1 MSSYFSSMF
10 KSKASTPSTT
20 GTPASTASTTKNPNA
35 KSSKKALIKYII
47 QSNKAFSSCK
57 INNLTSITDNIL
69 SNSTLSTS
77 DKKYALENIIAS
89 IFNNGV
95 NQYENILN
103 KIIDNYLTP
112 KSSGSLTI
120 SQSSLLIS
128 IIDKANLFNETA
140 ILDNI
145 KNKFK
150 NNPDIIDY
158 LNNTKSQSTSKSKSN
173 NSSINAQKSSIS
185 SNNNNSSSI
194 SSNLTNNSINT
205 INSHSISSNLTNNSI
220 NTINSSSISSNLTN
234 NSINTINNQI
244 NNKNM
249 SFDDLIKKY
258 DSDIFNNLTMDQKN
272 EIINILSSKLYN
284 YPSTN
289 STILAIKKSRYNM
302 FIDQKFTPY
311 NTKSSK
317 KYKDFGI
324 EIKKTNNIS
333 KLENYKTNIDTN
345 KNLYKTQKNILIKEI
360 NDKKKELNN
369 TPVNITSQIPGVLTP
384 TSTTIKDNYLK
395 EIKNAQNLNKLNN
408 IINKIGNN
416 TSLLKSDKNY
426 LITTINNKKSSKLN
440 ENLNLIIDQPPVQE
454 TIESSNNPPNKPI
467 KNKYFNE
474 IKRNAQNFSKLNSLM
489 ININKD
495 QTLIQSNKNNLKNEI
510 NVKKSNL
517 LKNKILVPPPPVQ
530 ETTATINNNYRKLPE
545 SNHSYNP

>member
-95 NQYENILN
+95 KQYENILN

-185 SNNNNSSSI
+185 SNNNNSS
-194 SSNLTNNSINT
+194 
-205 INSHSISSNLTNNSI
+205 SISSNLTNNSI

-345 KNLYKTQKNILIKEI
+345 KNLYKTQKNILIKTI
-360 NDKKKELNN
+360 NDKIKINSTTTSAVQTKSKSNYEKEIINPFSNLNILKSEIGNSSLNQKNKNELLSKIDNKKNELNN
-369 TPVNITSQIPGVLTP
+369 PPVNITSPISGVLTP

-395 EIKNAQNLNKLNN
+395 EIKNAQNL
-408 IINKIGNN
+408 
-416 TSLLKSDKNY
+416 
-426 LITTINNKKSSKLN
+426 
-440 ENLNLIIDQPPVQE
+440 
-454 TIESSNNPPNKPI
+454 
-467 KNKYFNE
+467 
-474 IKRNAQNFSKLNSLM
+474 SKLNSLM

-495 QTLIQSNKNNLKNEI
+495 QTLIQSNKNNLKSEI
-510 NVKKSNL
+510 NNKKLSK
-517 LKNKILVPPPPVQ
+517 LKENPIILGQSPVE
-530 ETTATINNNYRKLPE
+530 ETTATINNNYTKLPAAE
-545 SNHSYNP
+545 NNHSDNHPHNHSYNP

>member
-205 INSHSISSNLTNNSI
+205 IN
-220 NTINSSSISSNLTN
+220 
-234 NSINTINNQI
+234 NQI

-302 FIDQKFTPY
+302 FIKEKFTPY

-517 LKNKILVPPPPVQ
+517 LKNKILVPPPVQ
-530 ETTATINNNYRKLPE
+530 ETTATINNNYTKLPE